1 MRRLGQALGVEAMS
15 LYKHVADKE
24 AILDGIAD
32 LVMDE
37 VEVPSPDLDWR
48 TAVRRSAIS
57 AHEALR
63 RHPWAGTRAGVAP
76 QPRAAR
82 LRYLDAVVGVLR
94 GAGFD
99 TATVARAFMAL
110 DSHTYGFTLQEL
122 ALPFDAASAPGV
134 AEEMAARVFADG
146 YPNLVAMAELAMSGA
161 QLLDFEFGLD
171 LCRSPLAVRPSTRAT
186 SPSSAGRA
194 TRRRVRRTLTGGR
207 HTQLRGSW
215 KTAPPNRVHAAEFRE
230 ESWSH
235 RTGSRAGRRSSSVP
249 RARGRV
255 ARAARRRP
263 GVDERPGEVERGAGR
278 APCLAGMTV

>member
-1 MRRLGQALGVEAMS
+1 MPKPPASSDGSAARRVPLSRDRVLRAALALADEGGVEAVSMRRLGQALNVEAMS

-37 VEVPSPDLDWR
+37 VEVPSGDLDWR

-63 RHPWAGTRAGVAP
+63 RHPWAGTVLESRLNPGP
-76 QPRAAR
+76 AR

-110 DSHTYGFTLQEL
+110 DSHTYGFTMQEL
-122 ALPFDAASAPGV
+122 ALPFDADGAAGV
-134 AEEMAARVFADG
+134 AEEMAARVFANA

-161 QLLDFEFGLD
+161 QMLDFEFGLD
-171 LCRSPLAVRPSTRAT
+171 LLLDGLERLRP
-186 SPSSAGRA
+186 A
-194 TRRRVRRTLTGGR
+194 TRGR
-207 HTQLRGSW
+207 S
-215 KTAPPNRVHAAEFRE
+215 
-230 ESWSH
+230 
-235 RTGSRAGRRSSSVP
+235 
-249 RARGRV
+249 
-255 ARAARRRP
+255 
-263 GVDERPGEVERGAGR
+263 GA
-278 APCLAGMTV
+278 